1 MSSLEIRLPDE
12 EASEKL
18 FDKVLIANRG
28 EIAVR
33 IAEACLELDIEAVAI
48 YSDVDKR
55 ALHIQLADESYSLGN
70 PLPQE
75 SYLNIPKI
83 VKIAKRSGADAVHPG
98 YGFLSENAEF
108 ARSCLKEGIVFIGP
122 PPNVIEAM
130 GDKVQAKNLM
140 SKANV
145 PVLPGYTGDATKP
158 VILHKEANE
167 IGYPLMI
174 KAAAGGGGKGMRIV
188 YRSRDFR
195 KALESASREANSA
208 FGDGRVFL
216 EKYLEDPRHVEI
228 QILADNHGKIIHLFE
243 RECSIQRRFQKIIEE
258 TPSTVLDD
266 QLRAKMGAVAI
277 RAAKAVNYQNAG
289 TIEFLLDSDHNFY
302 FLEMNTR
309 LQVEHAITEAT
320 TGIDIVKWQIRLAAG
335 QELAI
340 NQEGVT
346 QRGHAL
352 ECRIYA
358 EDPQREFRPAAGH
371 LHRFLLNIVNKI
383 GIRNDTGLSEAGED
397 VSIYYD
403 PMLAKLIV
411 HDATREDSIRK
422 MVWAL
427 QNYAALGIPTNID
440 YLKEILCHE
449 EFRNGNTSTHFIP
462 KYFTGWTP
470 NVDPIPTGALLA
482 LSIYDLVETGRLY
495 NGSLNGFA
503 EPDPHSPWKSATR
516 FGRDGLRMVGGAIV
530 GGATKITGAARKPFR
545 RSSTTREPPPE

>member
-1 MSSLEIRLPDE
+1 MSSLEIRFPDE

-33 IAEACLELDIEAVAI
+33 IAEACQELDIGTVAI
-48 YSDVDKR
+48 YSEVDRR
-55 ALHIQLADESYSLGN
+55 ALHIQLADESYPLGN

-75 SYLNIPKI
+75 SYLNIDKI
-83 VKIAKRSGADAVHPG
+83 IKIAKRSEADAIHPG
-98 YGFLSENAEF
+98 YGFLSENAKF
-108 ARSCLKEGIVFIGP
+108 AKRCIEEGFVFIGP
-122 PPNVIEAM
+122 APDVIEAM
-130 GDKVQAKNLM
+130 GDKVQAKDLM
-140 SKANV
+140 TKANV
-145 PVLPGYTGDATKP
+145 PVLPGYSGSAKKTAFLQK
-158 VILHKEANE
+158 KANE

-195 KALESASREANSA
+195 KALGSASREANSA

-228 QILADNHGKIIHLFE
+228 QILGDNYGKVVHLFE

-258 TPSTVLDD
+258 TPSPALDD
-266 QLRAKMGAVAI
+266 NLRAKMGAAAV
-277 RAAKAVNYQNAG
+277 RAAQAVGYQNAG
-289 TIEFLLDSDHNFY
+289 TVEFLLDSDRKFY

-309 LQVEHAITEAT
+309 LQVEHAITEAI

-335 QELAI
+335 QPLTI
-340 NQEGVT
+340 NQRDLI

-358 EDPQREFRPAAGH
+358 EDCTQEFRPAAGR

-383 GIRNDTGLSEAGED
+383 GIRNDTGLSEEGED
-397 VSIYYD
+397 VSIFYD

-411 HDATREDSIRK
+411 HDATREDSVRK
-422 MVWAL
+422 MLWAL

-440 YLKEILCHE
+440 YLKEILSHE

-462 KYFTGWTP
+462 KYFKNWAPTTDRTP
-470 NVDPIPTGALLA
+470 VGALLA
-482 LSIYDLVETGRLY
+482 LSIYDLVESTPIY
-495 NGSLNGFA
+495 NGANGFA
-503 EPDPHSPWKSATR
+503 EPDPHSPWKSATG
-516 FGRDGLRMVGGAIV
+516 FGRDSLRLGKSVV
-530 GGATKITGAARKPFR
+530 TKISGAARKPFR
-545 RSSTTREPPPE
+545 RSTAPKESPIDL